1 MINQCMHCWLFR
13 GLHARLSALVAHP
26 EIIVNLNTVILSVG
40 NAHLFFPV
48 YTNNPLT
55 DVNGLI
61 LI

>member
-1 MINQCMHCWLFR
+1 MVVKHK
-13 GLHARLSALVAHP
+13 
-26 EIIVNLNTVILSVG
+26 EIVVNLNTVILSVG